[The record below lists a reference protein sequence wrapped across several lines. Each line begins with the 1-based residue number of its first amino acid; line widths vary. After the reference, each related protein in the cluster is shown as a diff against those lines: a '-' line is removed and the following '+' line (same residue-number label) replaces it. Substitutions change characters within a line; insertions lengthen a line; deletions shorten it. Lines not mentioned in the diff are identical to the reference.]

1 MSRQTRIADVAIRT
15 LARDGMRGLTHSA
28 VDRTAGL
35 PQGLASY
42 YYRTRQALLQ
52 TQQS

>member
-1 MSRQTRIADVAIRT
+1 MSRQTRIADVAIKT

-28 VDRTAGL
+28 DDRAAGL

-42 YYRTRQALLQ
+42 YRTRQALLQ
-52 TQQS
+52 AQQS